1 MVRVFAFVIGIAAG
15 VALLLFVVSALSL
28 SAQAPIRTPR
38 AITLDVTPG
47 APTFAHPTEPGD
59 MPSLG
64 DDASDPDDGAQVD
77 LQGDEVTPAV
87 ATYKFDAQ
95 GNIYETHAPHTEVP
109 KLPSPSL

>member
-1 MVRVFAFVIGIAAG
+1 MVRVIAFVFGIAAG
-15 VALLLFVVSALSL
+15 VALLLFVISALSL
-28 SAQAPIRTPR
+28 SAQPPIRTSR
-38 AITLDVTPG
+38 AITLDVQPG
-47 APTFAHPTEPGD
+47 APTFAHPTDPSD

-64 DDASDPDDGAQVD
+64 DDAADPDDGAQVD

-109 KLPSPSL
+109 KLSSPSM